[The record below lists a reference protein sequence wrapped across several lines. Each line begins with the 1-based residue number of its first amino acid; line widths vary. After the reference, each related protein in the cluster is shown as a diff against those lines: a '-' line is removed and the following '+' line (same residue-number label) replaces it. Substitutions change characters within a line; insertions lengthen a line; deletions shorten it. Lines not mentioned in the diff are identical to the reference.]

1 MQSRVTEI
9 DGWRAI
15 SVGLVICSHLL
26 LRSSIAIDFERFI
39 FLDAWGHLGV
49 QIFFVISG
57 FVICRGLLAEQDKY
71 GRASMAAF
79 YIRRLFRIVPPLA
92 MYLAV
97 ILPLSYFALVQLDYG
112 PFWRILTFTCNF
124 GTCGGYVVDHLWSL
138 SIEEQFYLIFPL
150 AFLFLKNSR
159 KRAFGVWA
167 IIFPVSVL
175 LLMALRFKPATYAAD
190 FLYINIGVVCAFYER
205 EIARFC
211 RKLPKLT
218 PLLCFGALLLL
229 SALIGP
235 DRISTLT
242 RCLVLPPLIAL
253 MLMSSHYR
261 PSSISDVLNLPLLSS
276 IGRVSYSLY
285 LWQQLA
291 TYPFAGAGVGFYV
304 ASMTACLA
312 LVYLSFYGMEKPL
325 MDAGARISDR
335 LKHTRADDK
344 AR

>member
-1 MQSRVTEI
+1 MQFRVTEI

-26 LRSSIAIDFERFI
+26 LRSSIAIDLERFI

-57 FVICRGLLAEQDKY
+57 FVICRGLLAEEEKN

-92 MYLAV
+92 AYLSV
-97 ILPLSYFALVQLDYG
+97 ILILSYFALVEFDRGQ
-112 PFWRILTFTCNF
+112 FWRILTFTCNIS
-124 GTCGGYVVDHLWSL
+124 TCGGQVVDLLWSL
-138 SIEEQFYLIFPL
+138 SIEEQFYLVFPL
-150 AFLFLKNSR
+150 VFLFSFAR
-159 KRAFGVWA
+159 KPAFGAWA
-167 IIFPVSVL
+167 IIFPVLVL
-175 LLMALRFKPATYAAD
+175 TLATLRFTPASYIVD
-190 FLYINIGVVCAFYER
+190 FLYINIGVVCAFYET
-205 EIARFC
+205 EIARIC
-211 RKLPKLT
+211 RRLPKLT
-218 PLLCFGALLLL
+218 PLLCFGILFLL
-229 SALIGP
+229 SAVIGP

-261 PSSISDVLNLPLLSS
+261 PSYVSDFLNTPLLSS
-276 IGRVSYSLY
+276 VGRVSYSLY

-291 TYPFAGAGVGFYV
+291 TYPFPEAGVGFYA
-304 ASMTACLA
+304 ASLTACLA

-325 MDAGARISDR
+325 MTVGARISER
-335 LKHTRADDK
+335 LKKPRRKVVAG
-344 AR
+344 